1 MEENKFVD
9 IAGLV
14 GEPARARMLWNLL
27 DGRSYTASE
36 LAMAAE
42 ISGTSA
48 SNHLTKLLGADL
60 LKVEKQGRHRYF
72 SFSRPEI
79 AYAIESLASL
89 SSHSSKKMI
98 TEPPPTGIK
107 YCRSCYDHLAGYV
120 GVKITEGL
128 ERKKAIR
135 KHVSGYLITS
145 SGWKLFSALD
155 IDKTEMIRSRR
166 SLTRQRL
173 DWSERRPHIAG
184 QVGALLLKRMLER
197 DWFKRVRFSREL
209 ILTAKGKSE
218 IEKLFKIEI

>member
-98 TEPPPTGIK
+98 TEPPATGI
-107 YCRSCYDHLAGYV
+107 AG
-120 GVKITEGL
+120 
-128 ERKKAIR
+128 R
-135 KHVSGYLITS
+135 
-145 SGWKLFSALD
+145 
-155 IDKTEMIRSRR
+155 
-166 SLTRQRL
+166 
-173 DWSERRPHIAG
+173 
-184 QVGALLLKRMLER
+184 
-197 DWFKRVRFSREL
+197 
-209 ILTAKGKSE
+209 TAAT
-218 IEKLFKIEI
+218 